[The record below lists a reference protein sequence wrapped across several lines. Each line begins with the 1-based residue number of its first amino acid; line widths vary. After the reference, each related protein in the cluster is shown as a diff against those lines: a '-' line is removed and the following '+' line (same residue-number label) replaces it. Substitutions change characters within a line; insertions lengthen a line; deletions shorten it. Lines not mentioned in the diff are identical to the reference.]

1 MQKISEFMSKALF
14 DTKNGYYKTKNPIGK
29 GADFITAPEIS
40 QVFGE
45 LLAAYFLQVAS
56 AKQAKIAL
64 VEMGAGKGTLFGD
77 ILASIT
83 KLSDKGVPQA
93 VDFLKR
99 ASFHIIEINPVLEGV
114 QKKNLA
120 DFFINWH
127 ESFAE
132 FREAAPEREIFFISN
147 ELFDCFPI
155 DQFIQTE
162 RGWCER
168 MTDGKKFILSDFN
181 KEIHEFIDQAVG
193 SIAPIGAF
201 FEYSLAAQDF
211 MKELCIA
218 IYKQGGIAINIDYGY
233 SKNEFVNSL
242 QAVKNHQ
249 KCNVLEAPGEVD
261 ITALVDF
268 EALDK
273 ITKEA
278 DLESSLITQREL
290 LIGLGIEKRQEI
302 LLQNKS
308 DSEKK
313 EINLAIERLIDKDQ
327 MGELFKCIIIWK

>member
-1 MQKISEFMSKALF
+1 MQKISEFMFNALF
-14 DTKNGYYKTKNPIGK
+14 DAKVGYYKTKNPIGK

-45 LLAAYFLQVAS
+45 LLAAYLLQVAS
-56 AKQAKIAL
+56 AKQSQIAF
-64 VEMGAGKGTLFGD
+64 VEMGAGKGTLCED
-77 ILASIT
+77 ILGSIQ
-83 KLSDKGVPQA
+83 KLADKGVPQA

-99 ASFHIIEINPVLEGV
+99 ASFHIIEINPVLQGV

-120 DFFINWH
+120 DFSMNWH
-127 ESFAE
+127 ENFAE
-132 FREAAPEREIFFISN
+132 FLKVVPEREIFFISN

-168 MTDGKKFILSDFN
+168 MTDGKKFILNDFN
-181 KEIHEFIDQAVG
+181 AEIHEFIDQEVG

-233 SKNEFVNSL
+233 SKNEFANSL
-242 QAVKNHQ
+242 QAVKDHQ
-249 KCNVLEAPGEVD
+249 KCNVLETPGEVD

-268 EALDK
+268 GALEK
-273 ITKEA
+273 VIKEA
-278 DLESSLITQREL
+278 DLESSLITQREF
-290 LIGLGIEKRQEI
+290 LIGLGIEKRREI
-302 LLQNKS
+302 LLQNKTE
-308 DSEKK
+308 SEKR
-313 EINLAIERLIDKDQ
+313 EINLAIDRLIAIDQ
-327 MGELFKCIIIWK
+327 MGDLFKCLIVWK